1 MGYTLCVLG
10 QILASIFLFFS
21 WDVVHYHHD
30 RHAVLSGVND
40 SLVNYPST
48 FRDSD
53 GFPELKSHTPG
64 TLTPVQS
71 LEDPDNSIA
80 SRFFE
85 P

>member
-1 MGYTLCVLG
+1 MT
-10 QILASIFLFFS
+10 
-21 WDVVHYHHD
+21 
-30 RHAVLSGVND
+30 VLSMT
-40 SLVNYPST
+40 PST

-64 TLTPVQS
+64 TLKPVQS